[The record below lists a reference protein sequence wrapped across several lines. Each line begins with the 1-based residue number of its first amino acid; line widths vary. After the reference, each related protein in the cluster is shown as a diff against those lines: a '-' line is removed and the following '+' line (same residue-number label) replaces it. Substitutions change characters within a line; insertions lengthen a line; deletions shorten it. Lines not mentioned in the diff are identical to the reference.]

1 MSVVNYKSILTE
13 MRGAEV
19 ERPNKSS
26 SGTLS
31 GHAAG
36 EPFEKV
42 VYQHLKQKYPSQIF
56 KQYEFLNELYRK
68 NSQLISVKDRFDLVN
83 SPTAMFLLNRS
94 ETATKEWTLDHL
106 FEEKQS
112 DTADIVFCD
121 NGYYEL
127 IDVKT
132 RNLDKQAQAPNI
144 ISAYK
149 LARACALMIDNGEY
163 DSVDFNYIE
172 IGWRVRGEYLQCVE
186 THYANLFSAPPS
198 LYINW
203 AAGMQ
208 IQFHVSELEQTWTDS
223 RKEWAKEYIRTFVY
237 SAQQRCKRMQD
248 MYVQPFL
255 KYLDC

>member
-1 MSVVNYKSILTE
+1 
-13 MRGAEV
+13 
-19 ERPNKSS
+19 
-26 SGTLS
+26 
-31 GHAAG
+31 
-36 EPFEKV
+36 
-42 VYQHLKQKYPSQIF
+42 
-56 KQYEFLNELYRK
+56 
-68 NSQLISVKDRFDLVN
+68 
-83 SPTAMFLLNRS
+83 
-94 ETATKEWTLDHL
+94 
-106 FEEKQS
+106 
-112 DTADIVFCD
+112 
-121 NGYYEL
+121 
-127 IDVKT
+127 
-132 RNLDKQAQAPNI
+132 
-144 ISAYK
+144 
-149 LARACALMIDNGEY
+149 MIDNGEY